1 MALGHSAEIHSKVG
15 PTGVTGGANSD
26 VWEDQEKGVSRI
38 AILGL
43 SGRCHN
49 GEDKDLPYLAAEAR

>member
-1 MALGHSAEIHSKVG
+1 MAPGHSAENNSKVG

-26 VWEDQEKGVSRI
+26 VREDQEKGVSRI

-43 SGRCHN
+43 SGRCHS
-49 GEDKDLPYLAAEAR
+49 GEDKDRPYLAAEAR